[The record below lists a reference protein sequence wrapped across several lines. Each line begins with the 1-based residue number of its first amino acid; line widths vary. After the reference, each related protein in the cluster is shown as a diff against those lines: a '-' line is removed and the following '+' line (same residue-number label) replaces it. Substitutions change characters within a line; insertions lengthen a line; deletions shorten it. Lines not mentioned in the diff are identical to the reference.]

1 MRLQFAALILLAF
14 TATPAVAAQKVSGDW
29 MLNVEEDK
37 FSDDA
42 KPNVV
47 AMRANST
54 GDFLALRCLQG
65 RFSLALAGQKYET
78 GDRFVVLLRVDKYP
92 PDSTV
97 GAAISELLL
106 EIESEPKVGNEM
118 LKGR

>member
-92 PDSTV
+92 PGFDRRRRN
-97 GAAISELLL
+97 L
-106 EIESEPKVGNEM
+106 
-118 LKGR
+118 